1 MQQALLDIP
10 SRIET
15 ERLYLRCYAEG
26 DGRWYYLMSQRN
38 KAHLSRYESDNPVM
52 AIQSEQEAEEMM
64 RSFAIQWAERR
75 NFFLGAFDRKSN
87 EFAAQVYIGL
97 VTVELPEYQIGY
109 FADTAHEGHGYVSE
123 AVKAALGFSFAH
135 LKAHRVRL
143 ECDDTNARS
152 MRVAE
157 RCGMVREG
165 HLRQNK
171 KNRDGTLSGT
181 MMYGIL
187 KTELAIG

>member
-1 MQQALLDIP
+1 M
-10 SRIET
+10 ET

-26 DGRWYYLMSQRN
+26 DGRWYYPMSQRN
-38 KAHLSRYESDNPVM
+38 QAHLSLYESDNPVM
-52 AIQSEQEAEEMM
+52 SIRSEQDAEEVM

-87 EFAAQVYIGL
+87 EFVAQVYIGL
-97 VTVELPEYQIGY
+97 VTVELPEFQIGY
-109 FADTAHEGHGYVSE
+109 FVDKAHEGRGYVTE
-123 AVKAALGFSFAH
+123 AVKAALSFSFAH
-135 LKAHRVRL
+135 LKAHRVRV
-143 ECDDTNARS
+143 ECDDTNVRS

-171 KNRDGTLSGT
+171 TNRDGSLSGT
-181 MMYGIL
+181 MIYGIL
-187 KTELAIG
+187 KSELASG